1 MYIGRFAPS
10 PTGSLHLGSLL
21 TALASWCDVRAAQGK
36 WLLRIEDIDTPRI
49 QQGAVE
55 HILRSLEYYGLYWDD
70 EVSYQSQRISYYQQA
85 LDILQQKQLI
95 FWCTCS
101 RSQLAQTGSAIYTGH
116 CRTQQQFRANAAARL
131 AVPQPSFLI
140 HFNDGVFG
148 SQYEDISQTVG
159 DFPLY
164 RRDGIFTYQL
174 AVVVDDALQG
184 VTHIVRGAD
193 LLDNTA
199 RQIYL
204 QRCLNYQTPSYSH
217 IPLIVTA
224 KGEKLSK
231 QTGATALAFS
241 NPSPILWQLLVLLGQ
256 NPPKSLQSNSKE
268 DILDW
273 AINNWDLTRIPATL
287 KLITDN

>member
-10 PTGSLHLGSLL
+10 PTGALHLGSLL
-21 TALASWCDVRAAQGK
+21 TALASWCDARAAGGK

-55 HILRSLEYYGLYWDD
+55 HILRSLEHYGLLWDD
-70 EVSYQSQRISYYQQA
+70 DVVYQSQRTQHYQHA
-85 LDILQQKQLI
+85 LNTLQQQQQI
-95 FWCTCS
+95 FWCTCT
-101 RSQLAQTGSAIYTGH
+101 RSQLAQTGSVIYTGH
-116 CRTQQQFRANAAARL
+116 CRTHTQFRPHASVRL
-131 AVPQPSFLI
+131 AVPPQATVI
-140 HFNDGVFG
+140 CFNDGIFG
-148 SQYEDISQTVG
+148 IQQEDISQSVG
-159 DFPLY
+159 DFVIY
-164 RRDGIFTYQL
+164 RRDALFAYQL

-184 VTHIVRGAD
+184 VTHVVRGAD

-204 QRCLNYQTPSYSH
+204 QHCLGYTTPRYAH

-224 KGEKLSK
+224 QGEKLSK
-231 QTGATALAFS
+231 QTGAQALAFN

-256 NPPKSLQSNSKE
+256 KPPKTLQYHSKE
-268 DILDW
+268 DILNW
-273 AINNWDLTRIPATL
+273 AIKHWHLSYVPATL

>member
-10 PTGSLHLGSLL
+10 PTGALHLGSLL
-21 TALASWCDVRAAQGK
+21 TALASWCDARAAQGK

-55 HILRSLEYYGLYWDD
+55 HILHSLEHYGLYWDD
-70 EVSYQSQRISYYQQA
+70 EVSYQSQRTTYYQQA
-85 LDILQQKQLI
+85 LDILQHKQLI

-101 RSQLAQTGSAIYTGH
+101 RSQLAQTGSAIYTGQ
-116 CRTQQQFRANAAARL
+116 CRTQQQFKANAAARL
-131 AVPQPSFLI
+131 AVPQPNCLI
-140 HFNDGVFG
+140 QFNDGVFG
-148 SQYEDISQTVG
+148 AQYEDISQTVG

-164 RRDGIFTYQL
+164 RRDSIFTYQL

-184 VTHIVRGAD
+184 ITHIVRGAD

-204 QRCLNYQTPSYSH
+204 QRCLDYQTPFYSH
-217 IPLIVTA
+217 IPLIVTS

-231 QTGATALAFS
+231 QTGAKALDFT
-241 NPSPILWQLLVLLGQ
+241 NPSATLWQLLVLLGQ
-256 NPPKSLQSNSKE
+256 NPPKPLQYEAKE
-268 DILDW
+268 DILTW
-273 AINNWDLTRIPATL
+273 AINHWDLSNIPATL